1 MDSYT
6 QKKQTLR
13 QKKEAI
19 RSVLVSTSFRVGLGI
34 CVVIFGFMYVL
45 QTNTVSAKGYQ
56 MTDLERQIRILEKET
71 RRLDV
76 EIAQHTSI
84 SNLESRL
91 AQTNL
96 VVATDVK
103 YMTLAGTAVAK
114 R

>member
-1 MDSYT
+1 MNSYT

-19 RSVLVSTSFRVGLGI
+19 RAVLVSTSFRVALGV
-34 CVVIFGFMYVL
+34 CVVVFGFMYVW
-45 QTNTVSAKGYQ
+45 QTNTVSAKGYT
-56 MTDLERQIRILEKET
+56 MTDLERKINQLDKET

-91 AQTNL
+91 IQTNL
-96 VVATDVK
+96 VVATDVT
-103 YMTLAGTAVAK
+103 YMNLTGTAVAK